1 MRERLVG
8 VPVDFRKI
16 SVRHNRMTAGLCFL
30 RATTRQ
36 TVVTHSVLP
45 NPRPTLVTLFKDDHC
60 EMHNVDCVAG
70 AREHLADGSVDLII
84 TDPPYGIDGDLLD
97 KHYNRDESHVV
108 GGYIEVPAEAY
119 PEFSRNWIREAARVL
134 RPGGSLYLVSGYS
147 QLRHVLNALAE
158 TDLVEVN
165 HLIWKY
171 NFGVFT
177 RRKYISSHYHILYY
191 EKPGGRRAFDM
202 GCRFGPD
209 ERDGAG
215 GSLNYQD
222 REDVWVINRE
232 YKPGQ
237 VKNKNE
243 LPSQLLQK
251 MIQYS
256 SREGD
261 LVADFFMG
269 GGSTCRQ
276 ALALGRRFVGFEQS
290 PNVFQQR
297 AVQAAETEFRSGLDS
312 LRKPAANP
320 YPNQG
325 KPWTAED
332 QQRLRSRYAVLQ
344 PEMTKA
350 AAMRILQDEFG
361 RGRFS
366 ILNAIKKYCAAP
378 EA

>member
-1 MRERLVG
+1 MLHTAWILLLEAGQGRAMRERLVG

-36 TVVTHSVLP
+36 TVVTHAVLP

-222 REDVWVINRE
+222 REDVWVIN
-232 YKPGQ
+232 
-237 VKNKNE
+237 
-243 LPSQLLQK
+243 
-251 MIQYS
+251 
-256 SREGD
+256 
-261 LVADFFMG
+261 
-269 GGSTCRQ
+269 
-276 ALALGRRFVGFEQS
+276 
-290 PNVFQQR
+290 
-297 AVQAAETEFRSGLDS
+297 
-312 LRKPAANP
+312 
-320 YPNQG
+320 
-325 KPWTAED
+325 
-332 QQRLRSRYAVLQ
+332 
-344 PEMTKA
+344 
-350 AAMRILQDEFG
+350 
-361 RGRFS
+361 
-366 ILNAIKKYCAAP
+366 
-378 EA
+378 